1 MVVKWISG
9 EQLSRSSQGFGER
22 ACGLAF
28 PYQETLT
35 WLREDG
41 RDGRGCRGW
50 APLSPPTLTFRAAE
64 PGNTLHS
71 KVRGPPVRSRLQK
84 LRSLDEPSGLILV

>member
-9 EQLSRSSQGFGER
+9 EQLSHSSQGFGER

-41 RDGRGCRGW
+41 
-50 APLSPPTLTFRAAE
+50 
-64 PGNTLHS
+64 
-71 KVRGPPVRSRLQK
+71 GPPFSVVVRQGWTGVPRLGATESPDSDVQSLRARKHTALQSERPSRSVTFAEAQV
-84 LRSLDEPSGLILV
+84 S